1 MNVDVQDTAPALE
14 VCGRRLDHT
23 APSPQRLRDARRPK
37 FTEFLGPGTGEPDAS
52 TSARADIL
60 ILVKRFECDVEN
72 FEELD
77 LAAVPNELACMVTP
91 STVRDSCGVWES
103 GSFCAAAK
111 AANANTKASVL
122 IIFKTKYSACN
133 HAFSLARG
141 SCRCCSDRP
150 RCSARGTT
158 EADLAR
164 RKLRGLPQFGDIV
177 LKCSFILSTF
187 RERVDTALRLLQ
199 DLCGVC
205 EKH

>member
-1 MNVDVQDTAPALE
+1 MNAMWKTSKSLIWPLFPTSWPAWSHRPHFATAAAS
-14 VCGRRLDHT
+14 G
-23 APSPQRLRDARRPK
+23 SLR
-37 FTEFLGPGTGEPDAS
+37 
-52 TSARADIL
+52 
-60 ILVKRFECDVEN
+60 
-72 FEELD
+72 
-77 LAAVPNELACMVTP
+77 
-91 STVRDSCGVWES
+91 
-103 GSFCAAAK
+103 SFCAAAK

-177 LKCSFILSTF
+177 LKCSFIFSTF
-187 RERVDTALRLLQ
+187 RGRVDTALRLLQ